1 MIEKTIAEF
10 GRIDIV
16 INNAGA
22 LWWQKVIDTPPKR
35 FDLMMGVNVRAAYL
49 TSHYA
54 LPHMVKQ
61 RWGHII
67 NMCPPIS
74 TGPNPGHVCYMI
86 TKMGMARL
94 AIGIAAEH
102 HAGGIAA
109 NALWPRT
116 IIESQASINWGMS
129 TREQWRTPEIVCDAT
144 MAILAQEPPSYS
156 GKQVIDEDVLS
167 ELAGITNFDHYWC
180 GGGRRRRGRF
190 ISISRCGS
198 RNVAMRFALMSI
210 FDVCAWGQ
218 PARHSPGHRAS
229 LGPAQ
234 AAIGMARWERSEYAL
249 AHGASF
255 AGVPYRWL
263 GGEGGQFWLQPRF
276 EGALV
281 DGGRACCTQSAAR
294 IGRPT

>member
-1 MIEKTIAEF
+1 MNALHPDLKGRVAVITGASRGIGKALALRLAREGADIVIAAKSETSTEKLPGSIYTAAEEVRALERKALAVPTDVRSDDAVRTMIEKTIAEF
-10 GRIDIV
+10 GRIDIL

-61 RWGHII
+61 KWGHII
-67 NMCPPIS
+67 NMCPSIS
-74 TGPNPGHVCYMI
+74 TTPNPGHVCYMI

-102 HAGGIAA
+102 HADGIAA

-144 MAILAQEPPSYS
+144 LAIIAQEPPTYS
-156 GKQVIDEDVLS
+156 GKQVLDEEVLS

-180 GGGRRRRGRF
+180 EGKPPEKP
-190 ISISRCGS
+190 IYIDHKVGS
-198 RNVAMRFALMSI
+198 SM
-210 FDVCAWGQ
+210 
-218 PARHSPGHRAS
+218 
-229 LGPAQ
+229 
-234 AAIGMARWERSEYAL
+234 
-249 AHGASF
+249 
-255 AGVPYRWL
+255 
-263 GGEGGQFWLQPRF
+263 
-276 EGALV
+276 
-281 DGGRACCTQSAAR
+281 
-294 IGRPT
+294 